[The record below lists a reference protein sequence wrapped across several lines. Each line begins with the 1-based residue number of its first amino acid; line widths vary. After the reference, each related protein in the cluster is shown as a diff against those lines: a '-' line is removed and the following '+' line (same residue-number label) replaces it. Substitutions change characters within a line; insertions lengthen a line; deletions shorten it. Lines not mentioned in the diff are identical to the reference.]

1 MNRNERDITLIDNSL
16 IRELDRPDKRFE
28 IKLALRMMC
37 FYYHRAIIPQ
47 FDESENGYWRSFCRP
62 HKRWEIIM
70 HIECF
75 LYDISP
81 SQEWYYYHRTSI
93 AEVSYIIEQSMFAA
107 ATSQAMYLD
116 LFFLRKHTEALLFA
130 HALSVGIVTYFPGM
144 IEEAK
149 YVWNEPWPR
158 HRLWYRHYIPT
169 LKDAIHY
176 LMAKL
181 TVQINLWKN
190 HSYWNVHTVIP
201 AMNII
206 SKVRKSGMKQTLS
219 ELTCILHVWLCIC
232 LSFKVQACNVRT
244 LLWQR

>member
-16 IRELDRPDKRFE
+16 IRELHRPDNRFE
-28 IKLALRMMC
+28 LKLALRMMC

-62 HKRWEIIM
+62 HKRWEIII

-81 SQEWYYYHRTSI
+81 SREWYYNHRTSI

-107 ATSQAMYLD
+107 ASSEAIYLD

-130 HALSVGIVTYFPGM
+130 HALSVGIVTYFPDM

-158 HRLWYRHYIPT
+158 HRLWYRRYIVT
-169 LKDAIHY
+169 LENVIHC
-176 LMAKL
+176 LMTTL
-181 TVQINLWKN
+181 NVQVKI
-190 HSYWNVHTVIP
+190 WNCRLFRIIHTDIP
-201 AMNII
+201 VMNILSQI
-206 SKVRKSGMKQTLS
+206 RKYGMKWISS
-219 ELTCILHVWLCIC
+219 ELTCILHIWFWIC
-232 LSFKVQACNVRT
+232 LSWSQ
-244 LLWQR
+244 

>member
-1 MNRNERDITLIDNSL
+1 MNHNQRDITLIDNSL
-16 IRELDRPDKRFE
+16 IRELHRPDKRFE

-81 SQEWYYYHRTSI
+81 SQEWYYNHRTSI

-107 ATSQAMYLD
+107 ASSEAIYLD
-116 LFFLRKHTEALLFA
+116 LFFLRQHTEALLFA
-130 HALSVGIVTYFPGM
+130 HALSVGIVTYFPDM

-158 HRLWYRHYIPT
+158 HRL
-169 LKDAIHY
+169 
-176 LMAKL
+176 
-181 TVQINLWKN
+181 
-190 HSYWNVHTVIP
+190 
-201 AMNII
+201 
-206 SKVRKSGMKQTLS
+206 
-219 ELTCILHVWLCIC
+219 
-232 LSFKVQACNVRT
+232 
-244 LLWQR
+244 